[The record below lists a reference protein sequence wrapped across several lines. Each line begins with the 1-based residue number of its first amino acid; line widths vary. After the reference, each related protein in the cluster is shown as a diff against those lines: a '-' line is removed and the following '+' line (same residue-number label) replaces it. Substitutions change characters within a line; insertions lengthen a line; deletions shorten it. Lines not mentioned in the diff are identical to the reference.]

1 MRESSA
7 ASRAAGIVAPSST
20 SSRCRDAS
28 ARFQVETTSASTDRT
43 RRARSAAARFSSAL
57 ETRTMAR
64 GPIGIV
70 SPRDRCL
77 SVPSWVGSS
86 MSAPPSSASAGRPS
100 RLVLRTR
107 PAAARP
113 RASAARSSAELDT
126 FARSDDSSGKGA
138 GGGRSPAAPISACG
152 DSPTRKASAAL
163 AARLSAAA
171 VNTSAR
177 ALAASASARTTST
190 RGTRPASKRSR
201 TAPAV
206 RPSRSTRALARD
218 SSSSSAS
225 SLSHAAVTASR
236 VRSTAALVS
245 AAAAS
250 RSARATST
258 AVPRC
263 PPHRR
268 GIESESPSRAVTECV
283 EVVNVGGRGTRA
295 TAIALSATVWAE
307 RATMTSGEDS
317 AWPSASWS
325 VISIRGVCAAARDVR
340 MRVTARSPG
349 AAPRGRGRQA
359 ATSGLRLLRD
369 GFGGPLRGLR
379 VAEIP
384 AVDLPERSVER
395 VDERNTRRDVQ
406 LWDLV
411 IRNAVEMLHERA
423 QAVAMSR
430 DEHLLSAR
438 EARDDRVVPVREEAV
453 HDDREALGGRE
464 DLRRKT
470 RIASIEPRVG
480 GVLRVEGRRRDRV
493 AAPPLEELLV
503 AVLLRRL
510 LLVEALERAVV
521 PLVQAPRALDG
532 NPELVELLEDDLR
545 REDRARQERGVE
557 TVEAESLCL
566 EQSSGGV
573 RLLDA
578 FRREADVHPSGEA
591 VLEVPRALAVADE
604 DEFVLQCQRAHTRSI
619 NRPLRRGGPAR
630 RPARRRTGRPR
641 AG

>member
-152 DSPTRKASAAL
+152 DSPTRKASAAP

-206 RPSRSTRALARD
+206 RPSRSTRALAR
-218 SSSSSAS
+218 AS

-236 VRSTAALVS
+236 ARSTAALVS

-268 GIESESPSRAVTECV
+268 GIESESPSRAVTACV

-317 AWPSASWS
+317 ARPSASWS
-325 VISIRGVCAAARDVR
+325 VISIRGGCAAARDVR
-340 MRVTARSPG
+340 LRVTARSRG

-464 DLRRKT
+464 ELRRE
-470 RIASIEPRVG
+470 ARVARVEARMA

-545 REDRARQERGVE
+545 SEDRARQERGVE

>member
-7 ASRAAGIVAPSST
+7 ASRAAGIVAPSCT

-28 ARFQVETTSASTDRT
+28 ARFQVETTCASTDRT
-43 RRARSAAARFSSAL
+43 RRARSAAARSSSAL

-64 GPIGIV
+64 GPMGIV

-100 RLVLRTR
+100 RLALRTR

-236 VRSTAALVS
+236 ARSMAALVS

-268 GIESESPSRAVTECV
+268 GTESESPSRAVTECV
-283 EVVNVGGRGTRA
+283 EVVNVGGRGTWT
-295 TAIALSATVWAE
+295 TAIALSAAVWAE

-317 AWPSASWS
+317 ARPSASPS
-325 VISIRGVCAAARDVR
+325 VISIRGGACAAARAVR
-340 MRVTARSPG
+340 KRETARSPPT
-349 AAPRGRGRQA
+349 APRGRVRQA
-359 ATSGLRLLRD
+359 ATSGLRLPRD
-369 GFGGPLRGLR
+369 RFGGLPRGLWI
-379 VAEIP
+379 AEVH
-384 AVDLPERSVER
+384 ARDTVKRGVER
-395 VDERNTRRDVQ
+395 VDERDPRRDVESG
-406 LWDLV
+406 DV
-411 IRNAVEMLHERA
+411 AVGDGIEMLHDRA
-423 QAVAMSR
+423 QAVAVR
-430 DEHLLSAR
+430 RHEHLLSGR
-438 EARDDRVVPVREEAV
+438 EARHDGVVPVRERAG
-453 HDDREALGGRE
+453 HDRLEALRPRQQLGRQ
-464 DLRRKT
+464 LRVT
-470 RIASIEPRVG
+470 RIEARVPRIALIE
-480 GVLRVEGRRRDRV
+480 RRRQDRV
-493 AAPPLEELLV
+493 AAPPLMELRV
-503 AVLLRRL
+503 SVFLRRL
-510 LLVEALERAVV
+510 LLVEAGQRAVV

-532 NPELVELLEDDLR
+532 QPELVELLEEDLG
-545 REDRARQERGVE
+545 REDRPRQERREHAVE
-557 TVEAESLCL
+557 TEALRL
-566 EQSSGGV
+566 QQPPGG
-573 RLLDA
+573 LGFLDA
-578 FRREADVHPSGEA
+578 LRGEPHVHPAGET

-604 DEFVLQCQRAHTRSI
+604 DELVGKRLD
-619 NRPLRRGGPAR
+619 
-630 RPARRRTGRPR
+630 RT
-641 AG
+641 